1 MSNSSSVTIG
11 DRRWVRRPLPPP
23 QGIAHSWQPSASR
36 LKDGDDAYRYGQ
48 VKPSEIRGAWKPRAM
63 WSGERAPPWVPAG
76 KLYRPSTAKGLPD
89 PVRGGH
95 PWNPVYDN
103 FPEEDVQR
111 GLSNAY
117 TTSTTFWRRQRA
129 SEHKH
134 AICAARSAGRRSFLK
149 PILSN
154 MLSAGSHPALH
165 TQRARPGHLW
175 VSIAMFRSRNRDDI
189 RFDVPVLGERRVCS
203 MNAQQNCRCLMPS
216 STDLQEG
223 WRLVLVVCGHVLVGG
238 TLAACP
244 CTC

>member
-1 MSNSSSVTIG
+1 M
-11 DRRWVRRPLPPP
+11 RRPLPPP

-129 SEHKH
+129 SEHKVASIH
-134 AICAARSAGRRSFLK
+134 TNFDWQIVSSMPYAPPALQDVEASLSPSSAIC
-149 PILSN
+149 
-154 MLSAGSHPALH
+154 
-165 TQRARPGHLW
+165 
-175 VSIAMFRSRNRDDI
+175 SR
-189 RFDVPVLGERRVCS
+189 PVLIPLCIPSARGQVICGYLSPCS
-203 MNAQQNCRCLMPS
+203 VPAIATTSGLMCPS
-216 STDLQEG
+216 SARDEYA
-223 WRLVLVVCGHVLVGG
+223 R
-238 TLAACP
+238 
-244 CTC
+244 